1 MPFPQQAPRI
11 FWLFASIAILIGFS
25 AEARA
30 AGKGDVYFGY
40 SRTGSDI
47 FYPGTGGLNGW
58 DLDGQFHWKPFIGI
72 EGDIGHF
79 GVGASSNVPRTT
91 TVLFGPKVS
100 VGPSAIKVFG
110 HFLVGGEHSAN
121 NSAAAPVS
129 GGAFA
134 YALGAGADV
143 PFAPF
148 FGWRV
153 QVDHLSAPTQSP
165 GEGTHVRF
173 TTGIVL
179 RF

>member
-1 MPFPQQAPRI
+1 MPSPQQASRVVCLLALCAFIVQFP
-11 FWLFASIAILIGFS
+11 AQ
-25 AEARA
+25 ARA
-30 AGKGDVYFGY
+30 AGKGDVFFGY

-47 FYPGTGGLNGW
+47 FYPSTPGLNGW
-58 DLDGQFHWKPFIGI
+58 DLDGQVHWKPFIGI
-72 EGDIGHF
+72 DGDVAHYGIG
-79 GVGASSNVPRTT
+79 ADSSVPRTT

-100 VGPSAIKVFG
+100 VGPAAIKVFG

-121 NSAAAPVS
+121 SSAVTPIS

-134 YALGAGADV
+134 YAYGAGADV
-143 PFAPF
+143 PIAPF

-165 GEGTHVRF
+165 AEGTHVRF